1 MTTQK
6 ITKLANAFRSV
17 EVDSYEFNDQN
28 DYVEIKINP
37 TVSVRDTHI
46 LISGEGNQDIA
57 DWYGEAHGGYP
68 WICEELEALAEKL
81 GVIIEW
87 QDAGTLSV
95 YPE

>member
-1 MTTQK
+1 MNNQVA
-6 ITKLANAFRSV
+6 KLAEAFRAL
-17 EVDSYEFNDQN
+17 
-28 DYVEIKINP
+28 EIDTYIWVNTDLVKAKINP
-37 TVSVRDTHI
+37 TVLVRDTHI

-57 DWYGEAHGGYP
+57 DYYGEAQGGFP

-87 QDAGTLSV
+87 KDAGTLSV